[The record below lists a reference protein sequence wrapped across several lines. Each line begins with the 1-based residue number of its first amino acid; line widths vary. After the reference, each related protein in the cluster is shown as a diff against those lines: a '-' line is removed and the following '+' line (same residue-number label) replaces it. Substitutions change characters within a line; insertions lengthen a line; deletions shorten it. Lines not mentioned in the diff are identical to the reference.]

1 MADQMADLMDISMA
15 DQRADQMADQMA
27 ALTDDQTAVEMV
39 SNKVV

>member
-1 MADQMADLMDISMA
+1 MADLMDISMA
-15 DQRADQMADQMA
+15 DQRADQMADQMIRRL